1 MISFKQT
8 IHELSSF
15 LTTPNSGWSFCTLSF
30 LAVFI
35 IFFAGYLYI
44 NKYQKAWQKAYV
56 VLFGLMFA
64 YKANGTLMVLLPTT
78 TLLSW
83 FLTKKMMRLRRGK
96 PRKIGFSIVILIE
109 LMPLLY
115 YKYSNLTLDVLN
127 HLLRSNFAPLQL
139 LLPIGIS
146 FYTFQ
151 AISYTIDVYK
161 EHFTKKTNLLDYC
174 FYLTFFPL
182 LIAGPIT
189 RAHILIPQI
198 NTPQLTNKQL
208 INTGLWLIICGMLK
222 KALVA
227 DYLAQYNN
235 WIFADPLAYTGFEN
249 LMGVLGFTLQIYCD
263 FSGYSDMAI
272 GIAALMG
279 FQLPNNFNS
288 PYQSLNLT
296 EFWHR
301 WHITLS
307 QWFRDYIYIPLGGNR
322 KGELNT
328 YRNTIITMIVA
339 GLWHGASGMFALWG
353 GLHGIGLTVH
363 KFAYNRG
370 FNKIPNTIYV
380 KIFCWTITFTY
391 ISVAWIFFRSH
402 DIHTALNIIGK
413 ITTDLHLIDIQ
424 NFINARLLW
433 IMLLAVSLELHSI
446 RQSDYKWL
454 QQKFIALPWI
464 AKLVIFLFVL
474 QLVINLSQNN
484 IQPFIYTQF

>member
-15 LTTPNSGWSFCTLSF
+15 LTTPNSDWSFCTLSF
-30 LAVFI
+30 LVVFI

-249 LMGVLGFTLQIYCD
+249 LV
-263 FSGYSDMAI
+263 
-272 GIAALMG
+272 
-279 FQLPNNFNS
+279 
-288 PYQSLNLT
+288 
-296 EFWHR
+296 
-301 WHITLS
+301 
-307 QWFRDYIYIPLGGNR
+307 
-322 KGELNT
+322 
-328 YRNTIITMIVA
+328 
-339 GLWHGASGMFALWG
+339 
-353 GLHGIGLTVH
+353 
-363 KFAYNRG
+363 
-370 FNKIPNTIYV
+370 
-380 KIFCWTITFTY
+380 
-391 ISVAWIFFRSH
+391 
-402 DIHTALNIIGK
+402 
-413 ITTDLHLIDIQ
+413 
-424 NFINARLLW
+424 
-433 IMLLAVSLELHSI
+433 
-446 RQSDYKWL
+446 
-454 QQKFIALPWI
+454 
-464 AKLVIFLFVL
+464 
-474 QLVINLSQNN
+474 
-484 IQPFIYTQF
+484 